1 MLSTMSAPT
10 RQPDAPDDGSPD
22 LQRIAERIASDP
34 RLAAG
39 LAEAVASRLPQTKPP
54 GLWQR
59 SQPFVAALSSAAVV
73 LLAFLLPS
81 IQEQWD
87 RYRSGAAVERYEQI
101 GRRLSEEGH
110 HASAEQAFAKAFELA
125 GSQRLDLMQAQLEA
139 RVLRVNED
147 PEWLGEIP
155 GDVSESDFIYLLE
168 LETDP
173 AGRAQRAATLGAYG
187 VYLAS
192 KGRWQEAE
200 QRLREAIKLAPDS
213 ADAHVNLANLLD
225 DLDRRAD
232 AESEF
237 RRALAIDAEEP
248 AGRYNY
254 GVFLAEA
261 GRHAEAE
268 AQLRAYVRLQPADP
282 EGYERLAESVRAL
295 GRADEASELVR
306 RARRLDPAA
315 ARLRRAAEAQ
325 STSSPSPSA
334 SPSAAAPSP

>member
-1 MLSTMSAPT
+1 MLCPMSAPT
-10 RQPDAPDDGSPD
+10 RTPDALDDGPQD
-22 LQRIAERIASDP
+22 LQRIAERIAADP
-34 RLAAG
+34 RLAAR
-39 LAEAVASRLPQTKPP
+39 LADAVAAQLPAAKPP

-87 RYRSGAAVERYEQI
+87 RYRSGAAVERYAQI
-101 GRRLSEEGH
+101 GRQLSEEGH

-125 GSQRLDLMQAQLEA
+125 GSQRLDLMQAQMEA
-139 RVLRVNED
+139 RVMRVNED

-155 GDVSESDFIYLLE
+155 SDVNESDFIYLLE
-168 LETDP
+168 LETGP
-173 AGRAQRAATLGAYG
+173 TGLKQRAATLGAYG

-192 KGRWQEAE
+192 KGRWQQAE

-237 RRALAIDAEEP
+237 RKALELDADEP

-261 GRHAEAE
+261 GRHTEAE
-268 AQLRAYVRLQPADP
+268 PQLRAYVRLQPADP
-282 EGYERLAESVRAL
+282 EGYERLAETMRAL
-295 GRADEASELVR
+295 GRAEEASELTR

-325 STSSPSPSA
+325 PSS
-334 SPSAAAPSP
+334 AAPSP